1 MEASLFVPLLYH
13 HCQQRCFLRSTFC
26 VKHTTPFSLP
36 VYSMLTRASPAAT
49 RWKSSLYATPYR
61 NLGQYLCLVLFVFIE
76 CLWLKICVTSGIRV
90 FAKWTSRPREH
101 SVTCPSGDQHQ
112 HQHHQHQQCQHQNQ
126 HQHQQI
132 SIMFRTNIVITVIVK
147 CQKIAQKH
155 LKVALSPKISKNIS
169 LQSLHFIMCV
179 TR

>member
-13 HCQQRCFLRSTFC
+13 NCQQRYFLRSTRSS
-26 VKHTTPFSLP
+26 TPPHMLHQYIVCLP
-36 VYSMLTRASPAAT
+36 
-49 RWKSSLYATPYR
+49 SSLYAKPYR
-61 NLGQYLCLVLFVFIE
+61 NLGQCLCLVLFVFIE
-76 CLWLKICVTSGIRV
+76 YFWLKMCVTSGIRV

-132 SIMFRTNIVITVIVK
+132 SIMFRTNIGITIIVT
-147 CQKIAQKH
+147 CQKFAQKH
-155 LKVALSPKISKNIS
+155 LKVALAPKISKNLS